1 MSDIKTGDTSTGLL
15 MKKRKRIET
24 QNLARRCNEDLIL
37 AILRGGTRHGYQL
50 ALELEER
57 SGGYFRLNHGT
68 LYPILHKLEKEGLIR
83 GSWSDEGSGRR
94 RRQYSMTAKGKKHAA
109 GQIDAWQ
116 EFYDNLTAIMK
127 EVEG

>member
-1 MSDIKTGDTSTGLL
+1 

-24 QNLARRCNEDLIL
+24 QNLARHCNEDLIL
-37 AILRGGTRHGYQL
+37 AILSGGARHGYQL

-57 SGGYFRLNHGT
+57 SGSFFRLNHGT
-68 LYPILHKLEKEGLIR
+68 LYPILHKLEKEGMIR
-83 GSWSDEGSGRR
+83 GSWSDEGPKRR
-94 RRQYSMTAKGKKHAA
+94 RRQYSLTAKGKKHLA

-116 EFYDNLTAIMK
+116 EFYDNFFAVLK